1 MPLIFSISINLLNLT
16 QLLLFLLL
24 RLKLLNQRI
33 IRNVLIFN
41 YPEYFDQQTRILDG
55 QRVYVL
61 YIALNDG
68 LMEPLLKLA
77 HRTEVVLD
85 LGQLGRLARGIR
97 RGVLYLVQEG
107 GAHEVHDFDLFI
119 HGENFMFVQKFRLE
133 FLNTGFHVQEVLEH
147 T

>member
-1 MPLIFSISINLLNLT
+1 LVKVQFQLFSHDTMPLIFSISIDLFNLT
-16 QLLLFLLL
+16 QLILFLLL

-41 YPEYFDQQTRILDG
+41 YPEYFDQQTRILDC
-55 QRVYVL
+55 QRIYVL

-97 RGVLYLVQEG
+97 RGVLNLVQEG

-119 HGENFMFVQKFRLE
+119 HGENFMFV
-133 FLNTGFHVQEVLEH
+133 
-147 T
+147 

>member
-1 MPLIFSISINLLNLT
+1 MPLIFSISINLFNLT

-33 IRNVLIFN
+33 IRNVLIFD
-41 YPEYFDQQTRILDG
+41 YPQHFDQQTRILNS

-97 RGVLYLVQEG
+97 RGVLYLV
-107 GAHEVHDFDLFI
+107 
-119 HGENFMFVQKFRLE
+119 
-133 FLNTGFHVQEVLEH
+133 
-147 T
+147 

>member
-1 MPLIFSISINLLNLT
+1 MPLIFSISINLFNLT

-24 RLKLLNQRI
+24 RLELLNQRI
-33 IRNVLIFN
+33 IRNVLIFD
-41 YPEYFDQQTRILDG
+41 YSEHFDQQTRILDG

-85 LGQLGRLARGIR
+85 LGQLGGLARGIR

-107 GAHEVHDFDLFI
+107 SAHKVHDFDLFI
-119 HGENFMFVQKFRLE
+119 HGENFMFV
-133 FLNTGFHVQEVLEH
+133 
-147 T
+147 